1 MKQNLG
7 KLDRIFRFVA
17 AIWLWG
23 PWAPWFT
30 ESWPDWLLIVF
41 GLILLIEACTA
52 YCPLHDWL
60 GINTRNQ

>member
-17 AIWLWG
+17 ALWVLG
-23 PWAPWFT
+23 LTPWFMDT
-30 ESWPDWLLIVF
+30 WPNWLVLVIGF
-41 GLILLIEACTA
+41 GLLLEACTA

>member
-7 KLDRIFRFVA
+7 KLDRIFRFIA
-17 AIWLWG
+17 GIWVLGWT
-23 PWAPWFT
+23 PWFMDA
-30 ESWPDWLLIVF
+30 WPNWLVLVV
-41 GLILLIEACTA
+41 GLGLLFEACTA